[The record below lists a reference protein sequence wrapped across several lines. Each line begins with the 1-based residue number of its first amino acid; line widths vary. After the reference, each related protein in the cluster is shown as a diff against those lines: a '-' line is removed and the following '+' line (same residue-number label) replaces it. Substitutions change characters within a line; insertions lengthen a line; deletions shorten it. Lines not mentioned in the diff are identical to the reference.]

1 MDDPDPDE
9 SENESATSNT
19 DDHDEP
25 APLASRRGVLT
36 AFSTVGLFGA
46 LPIYSGTA
54 SACSCIPP
62 GPPEQELNESDAVF
76 AGSVTTIVDSSSGG
90 IVSSARPLYVTF
102 DVTETWKGPNRTT
115 LTVITAASSASCG
128 YPFQNGKQY
137 LVYAYSRND
146 NLYVSLC
153 SRTAPLNEAQQ
164 DLDALGPGTSPTDQ
178 PEPIDQDCLGF
189 DPTDLDVRSD
199 NSDRW
204 LLTDGRSRMKI
215 FEDPTEAV
223 RTMKIIQYYGM
234 DSHCFVGRPNASLEY
249 WLVDGQAPT
258 GPMAGE
264 DCVSFDPSNL
274 SVRTSGNQWLLVDG
288 NHSLFAFPN
297 EAEAEQARNII
308 QKHGFTKSC
317 FVGRP
322 DPSMTYLRK

>member
-1 MDDPDPDE
+1 MDDPAPDE
-9 SENESATSNT
+9 NENESATSNT

-36 AFSTVGLFGA
+36 AFSTAGLLGA

-62 GPPEQELNESDAVF
+62 GPPEEELNESDAVF
-76 AGSVTTIVDSSSGG
+76 AGSVTTIEDRSSGG
-90 IVSSARPLYVTF
+90 IVSSSRPLYVTF
-102 DVTETWKGPNRTT
+102 DVTETWKGPSNTM

-128 YPFQNGKQY
+128 YPFQEGQKY

-146 NLYVSLC
+146 DLHVSLC
-153 SRTAPLNEAQQ
+153 SRTAPLSEAQQ
-164 DLDALGPGTSPTDQ
+164 DLNALGPGTSPTDQ
-178 PEPIDQDCLGF
+178 PEPIDQDCLSF
-189 DPTDLDVRSD
+189 DPTDLSIRPDSS
-199 NSDRW
+199 NRW
-204 LLTDGRSRMKI
+204 LLTDGRSRMKV
-215 FEDPTEAV
+215 FENLTEAI
-223 RTMKIIQYYGM
+223 RALTTIRYYGM
-234 DSHCFVGRPNASLEY
+234 NSHCFVGRPNASLEY
-249 WLVDGQAPT
+249 WLVDGHAPT
-258 GPMAGE
+258 GSMAGE

-274 SVRTSGNQWLLVDG
+274 TVESRGGQWLLLDG

-297 EAEAEQARNII
+297 ENEAEQARSII
-308 QKHGFTKSC
+308 RHHGFTKSC